1 MRVVVTTEVTTTTG
15 ALVMVVKPLEAVT
28 VGVVVVSVLDVGRV
42 DDPVPVVP
50 VVAVFAV
57 VVAEAEAADVEL
69 VYEENLLPTKLAI

>member
-1 MRVVVTTEVTTTTG
+1 VVVTTEVTTTTG